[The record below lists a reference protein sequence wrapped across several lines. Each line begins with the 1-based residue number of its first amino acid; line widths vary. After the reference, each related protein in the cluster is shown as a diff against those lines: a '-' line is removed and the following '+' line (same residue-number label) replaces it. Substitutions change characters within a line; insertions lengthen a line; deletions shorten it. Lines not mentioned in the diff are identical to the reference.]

1 MNASPADKGIGG
13 MRRSAGQ
20 PPARTCASCGRPLSR
35 YNNGEYCG
43 PCAKGEEVTGGPG
56 VRASAAAVGVLP
68 QPADCSASQAAPQ
81 QRATT
86 TEVSPVRP
94 SRLSSKNSVRKDKQ
108 ALRERMLADGR
119 AQRQIAGEFGSL
131 FGLRPR
137 AAWRESRGWSLTE
150 AARRINL
157 YRAAAGID
165 PAGCAGLTA
174 AHLSEHETWPGH
186 GAKPAG
192 RRPSLQLLAVL
203 ASVYDCDLSDL
214 IDPADRAH
222 LPAADLLIIGSTVP
236 TSPSAA
242 AGSERSLPARSC
254 DSAVQADFRGIDEV
268 SRRELLRIMTV
279 MGAVTTAPSYLGDHG
294 SARAP
299 GSEGTS
305 LGNRE
310 TGLLG
315 SQDEQLWRVF
325 ALARVK
331 QTAFPLVRDHL
342 DDLADQIARAGSDAA
357 RRRLCGYASSAFQL
371 SGEILFDGNLYTDAA
386 HCYALAATAAR
397 EAGAADLQACALTR
411 HAFISLYEQQY
422 DRAAQL
428 LDLAAGLARHG
439 DQSLATRQWVAA
451 VHAQALAGLGD
462 LTGCQR
468 ALDTAATTGDLNGP
482 VHNGG
487 WMRFDGTRLAEETGA
502 CYLKLQRFD
511 LAEPALTTA
520 LSQALSDRRRGQV
533 LTDLALLAIHRHDL
547 DQACAY
553 GGEAAQIAWQTTS
566 GFLARKLTQL
576 QARLPAP
583 ASDSRLRDL
592 HDRINTITT
601 RTAAG

>member
-1 MNASPADKGIGG
+1 
-13 MRRSAGQ
+13 
-20 PPARTCASCGRPLSR
+20 LSR
-35 YNNGEYCG
+35 YNNGEDCG
-43 PCAKGEEVTGGPG
+43 PCSSGKQATSGPG
-56 VRASAAAVGVLP
+56 TRPSTPENAAP
-68 QPADCSASQAAPQ
+68 PRPADRPADQAPAELK
-81 QRATT
+81 ATT
-86 TEVSPVRP
+86 TDVGTARA
-94 SRLSSKNSVRKDKQ
+94 SRLPGQNSVRKDKR
-108 ALRERMLADGR
+108 ALRERMLADGL
-119 AQRQIAGEFGSL
+119 AQRQIAGQFGSV
-131 FGLRPR
+131 FGMRPR

-150 AARRINL
+150 ATRRINL
-157 YRAAAGID
+157 YRATAGID

-174 AHLSEHETWPGH
+174 AHLSEHETWPGY
-186 GAKPAG
+186 GTKPAG

-222 LPAADLLIIGSTVP
+222 LPAADLLVIDSTVP
-236 TSPSAA
+236 ASPPAPG
-242 AGSERSLPARSC
+242 GSERSLTARGR
-254 DSAVQADFRGIDEV
+254 DSAIQADFPGIDDV

-279 MGAVTTAPSYLGDHG
+279 MGAVTAAPASFGDHG
-294 SARAP
+294 RARAP
-299 GSEGTS
+299 GPDGISA
-305 LGNRE
+305 GNRE
-310 TGLLG
+310 FDLVG
-315 SQDEQLWRVF
+315 SQDEQLWQVF
-325 ALARVK
+325 ALARTK
-331 QTAFPLVRDHL
+331 QAAFPLVRDHL
-342 DDLADQIARAGSDAA
+342 DELADRIARAGSDAA
-357 RRRLCGYASSAFQL
+357 RRRLCGFASSAFQL

-468 ALDTAATTGDLNGP
+468 ALDTAATIADLPGP

-487 WMRFDGTRLAEETGA
+487 WMRFDGTRLAEESGA
-502 CYLKLQRFD
+502 CYLTLRRFD
-511 LAEPALTTA
+511 LAEPALTSA

-553 GGEAAQIAWQTTS
+553 GREATQIAWQTTS
-566 GFLARKLTQL
+566 GFLARKLRDL
-576 QARLPAP
+576 QPRLPAS

-592 HDRINTITT
+592 HDRISTITT
-601 RTAAG
+601 RAAAG

>member
-13 MRRSAGQ
+13 MRRPAGQ
-20 PPARTCASCGRPLSR
+20 SPARSCASCGRPLSR
-35 YNNGEYCG
+35 YNDGEYCG
-43 PCAKGEEVTGGPG
+43 PCSSGEQATSGPG
-56 VRASAAAVGVLP
+56 TG
-68 QPADCSASQAAPQ
+68 PQ
-81 QRATT
+81 QTT
-86 TEVSPVRP
+86 GTTVGPARHGRRVHGE
-94 SRLSSKNSVRKDKQ
+94 NSVRKAKQ
-108 ALRERMLADGR
+108 ALRERMLADGL
-119 AQRQIAGEFGSL
+119 AQRQIAGEFGSV
-131 FGLRPR
+131 FGMRPR

-150 AARRINL
+150 ATRRINL

-165 PAGCAGLTA
+165 PAGCAGMTA
-174 AHLSEHETWPGH
+174 AHLSEHETWPGY

-203 ASVYDCDLSDL
+203 ASVYDCDLIDL
-214 IDPADRAH
+214 IDPADRTH
-222 LPAADLLIIGSTVP
+222 LPAADLLVIDSTIP
-236 TSPSAA
+236 ASPPAP
-242 AGSERSLPARSC
+242 AGSERGLPARSR
-254 DSAVQADFRGIDEV
+254 DSAVQADCSGIDEV

-279 MGAVTTAPSYLGDHG
+279 MGAVTAAPASFGDHG
-294 SARAP
+294 RARAP
-299 GSEGTS
+299 GTEGIS
-305 LGNRE
+305 AVNRE
-310 TGLLG
+310 VDLLG
-315 SQDEQLWRVF
+315 SQDEQVWRVF
-325 ALARVK
+325 ALARAK
-331 QTAFPLVRDHL
+331 QAVFPLVRDHL

-357 RRRLCGYASSAFQL
+357 RRRLCGFASSAFQL

-386 HCYALAATAAR
+386 HCYALAATVAR

-411 HAFISLYEQQY
+411 HAFISLYEQRY
-422 DRAAQL
+422 DRASQL

-439 DQSLATRQWVAA
+439 DQSLATRHWIAA

-468 ALDTAATTGDLNGP
+468 ALDTAATIADLTGP

-487 WMRFDGTRLAEETGA
+487 WMRFDGTRLAEESGT
-502 CYLKLQRFD
+502 CYLKLQRYD
-511 LAEPALTTA
+511 LAEPALTSA

-533 LTDLALLAIHRHDL
+533 LTDLALLAIHRHNI

-576 QARLPAP
+576 QSRLPAP
-583 ASDSRLRDL
+583 ANDSRLRDL
-592 HDRINTITT
+592 HDRISTITTT

>member
-1 MNASPADKGIGG
+1 
-13 MRRSAGQ
+13 
-20 PPARTCASCGRPLSR
+20 
-35 YNNGEYCG
+35 
-43 PCAKGEEVTGGPG
+43 
-56 VRASAAAVGVLP
+56 
-68 QPADCSASQAAPQ
+68 
-81 QRATT
+81 
-86 TEVSPVRP
+86 
-94 SRLSSKNSVRKDKQ
+94 
-108 ALRERMLADGR
+108 MLADGL
-119 AQRQIAGEFGSL
+119 AQRRIADEFGSV
-131 FGLRPR
+131 FGMRPR

-186 GAKPAG
+186 GDRAAG

-222 LPAADLLIIGSTVP
+222 LPAADLLVIDSTVP
-236 TSPSAA
+236 ASPPAPG
-242 AGSERSLPARSC
+242 GSDTGLPARSS
-254 DSAVQADFRGIDEV
+254 DSDVQSGLPGIDEV
-268 SRRELLRIMTV
+268 SRRELLRIMTI
-279 MGAVTTAPSYLGDHG
+279 MGAVTTAPSCLSDR
-294 SARAP
+294 SRARAP
-299 GSEGTS
+299 GSEDTTS
-305 LGNRE
+305 KVGSRE
-310 TGLLG
+310 KIDLLG

-325 ALARVK
+325 TLARTK
-331 QTAFPLVRDHL
+331 QAAFPLVRDHL

-357 RRRLCGYASSAFQL
+357 CRRLCGFASSAFQL

-397 EAGAADLQACALTR
+397 EAGTADLQACALTR
-411 HAFISLYEQQY
+411 HAFISLYEQQPG
-422 DRAAQL
+422 RAAQL

-451 VHAQALAGLGD
+451 VQAQALAGLGD
-462 LTGCQR
+462 LAGCQR
-468 ALDTAATTGDLNGP
+468 ALDTAATIGDLSGQ

-487 WMRFDGTRLAEETGA
+487 WMRFDGTRLAEESGA
-502 CYLKLQRFD
+502 CYLTLRRFD
-511 LAEPALTTA
+511 LAEPALTSA
-520 LSQALSDRRRGQV
+520 LSQALSERRRGQV

-547 DQACAY
+547 PQACAY

-566 GFLARKLTQL
+566 GFLARKLRAL
-576 QARLPAP
+576 QPHLPE
-583 ASDSRLRDL
+583 SGTDSRLRDL
-592 HDRINTITT
+592 HDRISTITT